1 MVMIR
6 KRRLIWVGVIALIL
20 PVWVHSASPEPPK
33 LVAKAYVLL
42 DYHSGKVLAG
52 QDQDLRLEPASLT
65 KIMTSYV
72 VFHELH
78 QNHIQLTDEVL
89 VSKKAWQTPGSRMF
103 IEVNRRITVE
113 ELIKGMIIQSGN
125 DASVALAEH
134 VAGSEDSFASL
145 MNDHAQKL
153 GMVNSHF
160 INSTGLPD
168 PEHYSTAHDLAILS
182 AAIIRQFPEDYRW
195 FSEKSF
201 TFNNIV
207 QHNRNLL
214 LTKDDSVDGL
224 KTGHTETAGYCL
236 VASAKRE
243 EMRLISVILGSKSQ
257 QIRADDT
264 MSLLNFGFRFYESHR
279 LYGAQESLK
288 EARIWQGEVK
298 QLNLGL
304 AQDLFIT
311 IPRGQYKN
319 LQAAISVNEPIL
331 APVENGTP
339 VGKLEI
345 KLENQPIASPDL
357 VALQPV
363 AEGGVWSLIRD
374 KILLLFQ

>member
-1 MVMIR
+1 MVMIL
-6 KRRLIWVGVIALIL
+6 KRLLVLMGVIGLIL
-20 PVWVHSASPEPPK
+20 PISAYAASPEPPK
-33 LVAKAYVLL
+33 LVAKSYVLL

-279 LYGAQESLK
+279 LYRAQETLK
-288 EARIWQGEVK
+288 EARIWQGEAK
-298 QLNLGL
+298 QANLGL

-345 KLENQPIASPDL
+345 KLENQPIASPDI
-357 VALQPV
+357 VALQAV
-363 AEGGVWSLIRD
+363 AEGGVWALIRD
-374 KILLLFQ
+374 KFLLLFE